1 MNLLRPFYYFF
12 LFSINSLM
20 WHHAGIQQIKH
31 FCDID
36 YMRMTAMFIDR
47 QHPMI
52 ITNILKIKIIVV
64 RPIFKY
70 LHLYF
75 NIVLHVNWCAI
86 YLLWLFLWGRKAA
99 SLFYFIFFLQY
110 VSFVSV
116 LLQRYPCFI
125 SPKILIW

>member
-12 LFSINSLM
+12 HFSINSLI

-36 YMRMTAMFIDR
+36 YMRMTAKFIDR

-86 YLLWLFLWGRKAA
+86 YLLWLFLWGWKAA
-99 SLFYFIFFLQY
+99 SLFYFIFSYNMSHLFP
-110 VSFVSV
+110 SFYKDIPV
-116 LLQRYPCFI
+116 LLVPRF
-125 SPKILIW
+125 

>member
-36 YMRMTAMFIDR
+36 YVRMTAMFIDR

-99 SLFYFIFFLQY
+99 SLFYFIFFYNMSRLFPSFY
-110 VSFVSV
+110 KDIPVSLVPRF
-116 LLQRYPCFI
+116 
-125 SPKILIW
+125 

>member
-75 NIVLHVNWCAI
+75 TCQLMCYISLVIIFMGKKSCESV
-86 YLLWLFLWGRKAA
+86 
-99 SLFYFIFFLQY
+99 LFYSFLQY

-125 SPKILIW
+125 SPKILI